1 MTNGYDRLIDLRSAE
16 LRLVSGPSGTSR
28 SRGAGRSRGPV
39 RTAVGHGLMRLGER
53 LAAPSGTPVHQ

>member
-1 MTNGYDRLIDLRSAE
+1 MTNGYDRLIDARSAE
-16 LRLVSGPSGTSR
+16 LRQVRAPSGASR
-28 SRGAGRSRGPV
+28 SRVAGRPRGPV